1 MRDSEFVEKLVA
13 INRITKVVKGGRRF
27 GFAALVVVGNQKGS
41 IGDMLTRIRNGQMRS
56 LNIIDIPFSNF
67 RLKILE
73 VLKKEG
79 YIINFNTVNEKEN
92 KSKKSIKVDLKYYEG
107 QPVIREIKRISKPGR
122 RVYSRADSIP
132 RVHGGLGL
140 AILSTSK
147 GVMSDSEAIKNN
159 LGGEV
164 ICRVF

>member
-1 MRDSEFVEKLVA
+1 MTFVDP
-13 INRITKVVKGGRRF
+13 
-27 GFAALVVVGNQKGS
+27 

-56 LNIIDIPFSNF
+56 LDKINIPYSNF

-79 YIINFNTVNEKEN
+79 YIIDFKTDKSDEN
-92 KSKKSIKVDLKYYEG
+92 KKLIKVDLKYYEG
-107 QPVIREIKRISKPGR
+107 RPVIREIKRISKPGR

-132 RVHGGLGL
+132 RVHNGLGL

-159 LGGEV
+159 LGGEI

>member
-1 MRDSEFVEKLVA
+1 MTFVDP
-13 INRITKVVKGGRRF
+13 
-27 GFAALVVVGNQKGS
+27 

-56 LNIIDIPFSNF
+56 LNKISIPFSVF
-67 RLKILE
+67 RSKILE

-79 YIINFNTVNEKEN
+79 YIINFNIDKDDKNRKL
-92 KSKKSIKVDLKYYEG
+92 ILVDLKYFEG

-122 RVYSRADSIP
+122 RVYSRATSIP
-132 RVHGGLGL
+132 RVHNGLGL

-159 LGGEV
+159 LGGEI
-164 ICRVF
+164 ICRIF

>member
-1 MRDSEFVEKLVA
+1 MTFVDP
-13 INRITKVVKGGRRF
+13 
-27 GFAALVVVGNQKGS
+27 

-56 LNIIDIPFSNF
+56 LNKISIPFSVF
-67 RLKILE
+67 RSKILE

-79 YIINFNTVNEKEN
+79 YIIDFKIDKNNDN
-92 KSKKSIKVDLKYYEG
+92 KKTIFVDLKYYEG

-122 RVYSRADSIP
+122 RVYSRATSIP
-132 RVHGGLGL
+132 RVHNGLGL

-159 LGGEV
+159 LGGEI

>member
-1 MRDSEFVEKLVA
+1 MTFVDP
-13 INRITKVVKGGRRF
+13 
-27 GFAALVVVGNQKGS
+27 

-56 LNIIDIPFSNF
+56 LNKISIPFSVF
-67 RLKILE
+67 RSKILE

-79 YIINFNTVNEKEN
+79 YIINFSIDKIQNN
-92 KSKKSIKVDLKYYEG
+92 KKILLVDLKYYEG

-122 RVYSRADSIP
+122 RVYSRATSIP
-132 RVHGGLGL
+132 RVHNGLGL

-159 LGGEV
+159 LGGEI